1 MTIKIISVIYNKKT
15 NLTKMRTSFNGTPE
29 ERKKLTYILRHE
41 TTKEQFEELKSIL
54 VSSELFKVVYYRYGL
69 RYPIKHIINNKL
81 LPFEEDKIIDRENQA
96 LNKFLFFG
104 WRKNEWIC

>member
-1 MTIKIISVIYNKKT
+1 
-15 NLTKMRTSFNGTPE
+15 MRTSFNGTPE
-29 ERKKLTYILRHE
+29 ERKKLTYILRHK
-41 TTKEQFEELKSIL
+41 TTREQFEELKSIL

-69 RYPIKHIINNKL
+69 RYPIKYIINNKL